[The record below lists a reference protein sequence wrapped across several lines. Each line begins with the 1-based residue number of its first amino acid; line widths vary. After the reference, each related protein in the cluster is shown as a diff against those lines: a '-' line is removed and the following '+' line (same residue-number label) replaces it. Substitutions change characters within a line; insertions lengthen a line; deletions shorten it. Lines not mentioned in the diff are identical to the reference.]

1 MNSKLIGVLVLAL
14 VCFIHEGSFAQQV
27 IAKKSSSWTALGRI
41 QVQHLYN
48 TETNSDADRTN
59 NGFRIRRGRFQV
71 LGIVTDQVS
80 TNFQME
86 VRDNS
91 PRILDAEGKLT
102 LFDNFFL
109 RVGQFKVPVWRE
121 ELRSSGSLLL
131 VERSAV
137 AEFLVDY
144 NLSARQIGV
153 EFGGHL
159 GKTDFAVNYSNGAGE
174 GGREDAGRTKSDV
187 INNGKLLSG
196 RILIPTGDIFQI
208 GISGAVNNL
217 GKNTPGSDNRGN
229 VYALVPDF
237 GIYLPAGL
245 DIEGGLALGGMSKD
259 FTGKDEDTKFTLA
272 DATCRWKSKL
282 STSRSALA
290 GLDGWELAAGISYLE
305 PDKNIDNNEAMYVRF
320 GPAFYFGSNTRLQ
333 LNAEIEDSKAVDETV
348 LQIRSQMT
356 INF

>member
-1 MNSKLIGVLVLAL
+1 MHSRLISVLAVAVVCL
-14 VCFIHEGSFAQQV
+14 VYQGSFAQQV
-27 IAKKSSSWTALGRI
+27 VAKKSSSWSMAGRI
-41 QVQHLYN
+41 QLQHLYN
-48 TETNSDADRTN
+48 TNTSGDADQTN

-71 LGIVTDQVS
+71 LGMVTDQIS

-91 PRILDAEGKLT
+91 PRILDAEGKLA
-102 LFDNFFL
+102 LFDDFFL

-137 AEFLVDY
+137 AEFLVEY

-153 EFGGHL
+153 EFGGQL
-159 GKTDFAVNYSNGAGE
+159 GQTGFAVNYSNGAGE

-187 INNGKLLSG
+187 INNGKLLTA
-196 RILIPTGDIFQI
+196 RILVPTGDIFQL
-208 GISGAVNNL
+208 GVSGAINSL
-217 GKNTPGSDNRGN
+217 GNHTHDINDRGS
-229 VYALVPDF
+229 VYAIAPDF
-237 GIYLPAGL
+237 GIYLPSGV
-245 DIEGGLALGGMSKD
+245 DIEGGLVIGSVSKD
-259 FTGKDEDTKFTLA
+259 FTGREDDSKFTLA

-282 STSRSALA
+282 SAAQEALA
-290 GLDGWELAAGISYLE
+290 GLDAWELAAGISHVE
-305 PDKNIDNNEAMYVRF
+305 PDKNIDNDEATYFRF
-320 GPAFYFGSNTRLQ
+320 GPAFYFGHNTRLQ
-333 LNAEIEDSKAVDETV
+333 VNAEIEDSKAVDETI